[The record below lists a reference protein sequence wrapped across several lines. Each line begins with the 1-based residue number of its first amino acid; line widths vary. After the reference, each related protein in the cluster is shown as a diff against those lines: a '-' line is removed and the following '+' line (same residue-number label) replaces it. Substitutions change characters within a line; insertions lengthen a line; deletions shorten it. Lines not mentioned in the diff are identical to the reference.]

1 MRMHWYNPRTGQGL
15 RIGTAVPKERYG
27 VAPPSEEDW
36 ILVLDNEASF
46 KMPGTSQ

>member
-1 MRMHWYNPRTGQGL
+1 MRMHWYNPRTGQGW

-36 ILVLDNEASF
+36 IVVLDNEASF
-46 KMPGTSQ
+46 KMPGTSR